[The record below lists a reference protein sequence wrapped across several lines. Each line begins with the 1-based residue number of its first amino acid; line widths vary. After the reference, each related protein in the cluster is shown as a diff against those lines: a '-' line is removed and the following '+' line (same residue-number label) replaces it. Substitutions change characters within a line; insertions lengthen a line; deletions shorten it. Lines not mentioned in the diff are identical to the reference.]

1 VSAADPLL
9 VEALERLRALLERVK
24 TTTNLPEPSAVC
36 LATADDEG
44 KPRARMVL
52 MRGLDARGLVFYTN
66 LESRKGRHLAANPNA
81 ALCFYWPPLAQQVTV
96 EGTIEAVTDA
106 EADAYWMTR
115 PRESQ
120 IGAWASLQS
129 QRLPSRFTLLRRVLT
144 ETARFGTKPVPRP
157 PHWSGFRLLPTRIE
171 FWSNR
176 PARLHDRQCYEA
188 GEAGWQ
194 KFLLY
199 P

>member
-1 VSAADPLL
+1 VSKPDPLL
-9 VEALERLRALLERVK
+9 VEALERLRTLLERVK
-24 TTTNLPEPSAVC
+24 TTNLPEPAAVC
-36 LATADDEG
+36 LATADDAG
-44 KPRARMVL
+44 RPRARMVL
-52 MRGLDARGLVFYTN
+52 MRGLDERGPVFYTN
-66 LESRKGRHLAANPNA
+66 LESRKGRHLSDNPHA

-96 EGTIEAVTDA
+96 EGVIEPVTDE
-106 EADAYWMTR
+106 EADAYWSTR

-129 QRLPSRFTLLRRVLT
+129 EKLPSRFTLLRRVLA
-144 ETARFGTKPVPRP
+144 ETARFGTRPIPRP
-157 PHWSGFRLLPTRIE
+157 VHWSGFRLLPSRIE
-171 FWSNR
+171 FWTNR

-188 GEAGWQ
+188 GDAGWQ

>member
-1 VSAADPLL
+1 VSASDPLL

-24 TTTNLPEPSAVC
+24 TTNLPEPSAVC
-36 LATADDEG
+36 LATADDRG
-44 KPRARMVL
+44 RPRARMVL

-96 EGTIEAVTDA
+96 EGTIEDVTDA

-194 KFLLY
+194 RFLLY